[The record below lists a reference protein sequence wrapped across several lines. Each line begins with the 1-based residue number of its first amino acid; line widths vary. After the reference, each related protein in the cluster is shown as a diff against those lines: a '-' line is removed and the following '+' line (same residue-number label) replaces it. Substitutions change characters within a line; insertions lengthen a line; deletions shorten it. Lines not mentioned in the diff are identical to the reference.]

1 VLTFGVASVMMR
13 VMDTTDTAS
22 VATPAVRSAA
32 KAGLAVSAAALLVL
46 GAAGAGQ
53 AAPTVP
59 EHAVIVCDSA
69 SFYAN
74 YDSSSGPA
82 GLKRVLSR
90 GDKVGHT
97 RGAHPVYNG
106 WAATFDFGP
115 NDWGY
120 VRQECLGGFGSW

>member
-1 VLTFGVASVMMR
+1 MNTTHRAGVA
-13 VMDTTDTAS
+13 
-22 VATPAVRSAA
+22 
-32 KAGLAVSAAALLVL
+32 LAVTAVL
-46 GAAGAGQ
+46 SLSTAGVAN
-53 AAPTVP
+53 AEPTVP
-59 EHAVIVCDSA
+59 QHAVIVCDSA

-74 YDSSSGPA
+74 YDSASGPV
-82 GLKRVLSR
+82 GLKRILLR

-115 NDWGY
+115 NDWGF

>member
-1 VLTFGVASVMMR
+1 MFSRKRLVVTV
-13 VMDTTDTAS
+13 T
-22 VATPAVRSAA
+22 
-32 KAGLAVSAAALLVL
+32 AALALL
-46 GAAGAGQ
+46 FATGSSAQAG
-53 AAPTVP
+53 PVVP
-59 EHAVIVCDSA
+59 EHAIIVCQSA

-74 YDSSSGPA
+74 YDSANGPT
-82 GLKRVLSR
+82 GLKRILYY

-120 VRQECLGGFGSW
+120 VRYECLGGWGSW

>member
-1 VLTFGVASVMMR
+1 MSTTWRAGVAL
-13 VMDTTDTAS
+13 TLTA
-22 VATPAVRSAA
+22 AF
-32 KAGLAVSAAALLVL
+32 ALIPV
-46 GAAGAGQ
+46 GSSQ
-53 AAPTVP
+53 ADPTVP

-82 GLKRVLSR
+82 GLKRILSR

-115 NDWGY
+115 NDWGF
-120 VRQECLGGFGSW
+120 VRQECLGGYGSW

>member
-1 VLTFGVASVMMR
+1 MFMTSRKKVALAATGIFVFGTVG
-13 VMDTTDTAS
+13 TA
-22 VATPAVRSAA
+22 
-32 KAGLAVSAAALLVL
+32 
-46 GAAGAGQ
+46 Q

-74 YDSSSGPA
+74 YDSASGPV
-82 GLKRVLSR
+82 GLKRILLR

-115 NDWGY
+115 NDWGF